1 MYDSGEEFLNELYKD
16 LHISDIVMHTADKSD
31 SPTTKINKY

>member
-16 LHISDIVMHTADKSD
+16 LHISDIVMHTADK
-31 SPTTKINKY
+31 K